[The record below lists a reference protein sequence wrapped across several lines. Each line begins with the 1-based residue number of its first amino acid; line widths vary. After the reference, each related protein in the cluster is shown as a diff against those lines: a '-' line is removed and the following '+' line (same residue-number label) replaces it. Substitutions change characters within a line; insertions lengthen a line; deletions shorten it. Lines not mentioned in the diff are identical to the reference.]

1 MIFILNMKAKW
12 KNKDL
17 FLKEYLY
24 TITPHLRDTI
34 NDHKTFKS
42 LKVHSSNLILKL
54 NMEMKN

>member
-1 MIFILNMKAKW
+1 MKAKW